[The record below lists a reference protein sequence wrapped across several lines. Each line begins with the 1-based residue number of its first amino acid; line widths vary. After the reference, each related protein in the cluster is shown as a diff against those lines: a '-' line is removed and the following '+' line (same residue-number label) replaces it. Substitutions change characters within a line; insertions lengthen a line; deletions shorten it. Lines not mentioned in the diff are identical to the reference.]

1 MAGSPPPLGSPFSPA
16 MTTSFVTSAGSPP
29 PALPVATDAAADAEL
44 LGATKALRDLLYR
57 ADSSAAGLWWGP
69 ALDAAILRYERV
81 FLPLLAAHLDATGAV
96 ALRDGHPATAEVRR
110 LRAAAERRYKT
121 SAAAAVASP
130 AGKKRADLEVRVSQ
144 GLRRAGMTSHPGR
157 TREPVFV

>member
-1 MAGSPPPLGSPFSPA
+1 MAGSPPPLGSPFTP
-16 MTTSFVTSAGSPP
+16 MTTSFVPSAGSPP
-29 PALPVATDAAADAEL
+29 APLLAADAAADAEL

-57 ADSSAAGLWWGP
+57 ADSTAAGLWWGP

-96 ALRDGHPATAEVRR
+96 TLRDGHPATAELRR

-121 SAAAAVASP
+121 SAAAAAAAAAASP
-130 AGKKRADLEVRVSQ
+130 AGKKQQDMQVRVTQ
-144 GLRRAGMTSHPGR
+144 GW
-157 TREPVFV
+157 E